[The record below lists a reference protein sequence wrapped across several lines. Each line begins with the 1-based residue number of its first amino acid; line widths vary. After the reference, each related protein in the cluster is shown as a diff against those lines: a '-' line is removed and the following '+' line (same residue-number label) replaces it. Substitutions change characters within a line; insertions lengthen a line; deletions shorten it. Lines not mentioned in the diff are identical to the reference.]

1 MSHKEDSRDPRA
13 QGRGPCGQEHT
24 PEKSYRG
31 NQWCVWLNCDVCAL
45 RLHYAPTVGAPQTS
59 LGLGPTPA
67 HVEEMLSRL
76 PINRSE
82 INGNLVR
89 GLLKIVQ
96 GEAQARS
103 SHTGGKNATGTTTNN
118 KERASVASSGPPNQ
132 GGAGAKTTSA
142 NEATASG
149 TGSHG
154 DAETSAATD
163 RWEILARRL
172 SRSPTKLGE
181 GFVRVGH

>member
-1 MSHKEDSRDPRA
+1 MSHNDDSRDPRA
-13 QGRGPCGQEHT
+13 QGRGPCGLEHT

-67 HVEEMLSRL
+67 HVGEMLSRL
-76 PINRSE
+76 PINKSE

-96 GEAQARS
+96 GEAQVQS
-103 SHTGGKNATGTTTNN
+103 SHTGGKNSTGTTTKN
-118 KERASVASSGPPNQ
+118 KAKASVASSGPSDQ
-132 GGAGAKTTSA
+132 GGAGAKTTS
-142 NEATASG
+142 EAAASS
-149 TGSHG
+149 TCSHG
-154 DAETSAATD
+154 DEETSAATD
-163 RWEILARRL
+163 RWDILVRRL
-172 SRSPTKLGE
+172 GRLHTKLGE
-181 GFVRVGH
+181 GFVHVGQ